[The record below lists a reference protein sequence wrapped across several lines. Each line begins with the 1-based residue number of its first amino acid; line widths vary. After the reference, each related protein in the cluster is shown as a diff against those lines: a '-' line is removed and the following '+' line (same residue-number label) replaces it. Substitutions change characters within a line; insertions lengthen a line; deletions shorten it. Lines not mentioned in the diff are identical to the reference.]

1 MQEDNVFKM
10 ATKTSGS
17 ITFKEIQTIMFQ
29 VLSDVTLKI
38 QAFWDVYAKLSGQ

>member
-38 QAFWDVYAKLSGQ
+38 QAFWDVYAKLNGQ